1 MVCSLLFKRLDDLH
15 DIERG
20 RALFHA
26 AAAAYAG
33 IHAVVVRR
41 EVHELMHEALT
52 ERCIWLVLL
61 LPCAIIVK
69 SEYMQESQQR

>member
-1 MVCSLLFKRLDDLH
+1 MTFTILSEDGHF
-15 DIERG
+15 
-20 RALFHA
+20 FHA

-52 ERCIWLVLL
+52 EALHLARSV
-61 LPCAIIVK
+61 LPCAIFVK